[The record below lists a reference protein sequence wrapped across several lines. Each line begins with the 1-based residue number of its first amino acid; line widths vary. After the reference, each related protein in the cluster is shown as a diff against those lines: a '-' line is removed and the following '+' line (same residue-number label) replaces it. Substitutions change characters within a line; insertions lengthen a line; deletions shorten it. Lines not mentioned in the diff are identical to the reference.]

1 MTKNL
6 ISYSLW
12 GNEPR
17 YIENMFRNFPARDKY
32 YAAWDIRIY
41 NQDITQATYDKLNS
55 YGCEL
60 VPSKWMPLHPMF
72 TRFYAAED
80 TDYDAV
86 IFRDADSILNYR
98 ESKAVAEW
106 LQSGKVLHSMRD
118 AEPHNCAFQGGM
130 WGIRPKFKKEN
141 LIEWMHK
148 IMDIASQENYVHR
161 SGYTWGDQTFLDAFC
176 FTHYEKTDIL
186 AHDNQDRHWDKQT
199 VRKFPTGERPK
210 QHVGYAFVYVE
221 DIEKDPNEC

>member
-32 YAAWDIRIY
+32 YAGWDIRIY
-41 NQDITQATYDKLNS
+41 YQDITQETYDKLNS
-55 YGCEL
+55 YGCQL
-60 VPSKWMPLHPMF
+60 IPSHTMPLHPMF

-130 WGIRPKFKKEN
+130 WGIRPRFKKEN

-186 AHDNQDRHWDKQT
+186 AHDNQDRHWDKQ
-199 VRKFPTGERPK
+199 VVKKFPTGERPK

>member
-1 MTKNL
+1 MSKNL

-32 YAAWDIRIY
+32 YPDWNIRIY
-41 NQDITQATYDKLNS
+41 YQNITEETYDKLNS
-55 YGCEL
+55 YGCQL
-60 VPSKWMPLHPMF
+60 IPSHTMPLHPMF

-106 LQSGKVLHSMRD
+106 LQSGKVLHSMRV
-118 AEPHNCAFQGGM
+118 A
-130 WGIRPKFKKEN
+130 
-141 LIEWMHK
+141 
-148 IMDIASQENYVHR
+148 
-161 SGYTWGDQTFLDAFC
+161 
-176 FTHYEKTDIL
+176 
-186 AHDNQDRHWDKQT
+186 
-199 VRKFPTGERPK
+199 
-210 QHVGYAFVYVE
+210 
-221 DIEKDPNEC
+221 